1 MINTMKRDSIVVE
14 IVRSYLSAATRE
26 MAWAFDRTA
35 YDPVITEIRD
45 YGLALFDKDIRI
57 IAESVGVPP
66 FSGTLGM
73 GIRTGIEAIGKDN
86 LEEGDVFWN
95 NWPYWNSS
103 QVNDVTL
110 AAPIFYQGE
119 IVGYSGAKAHLI
131 DIGQK
136 DPAYCIDTLDV
147 YQEGLK
153 LPGVKLI
160 KKGKVDGEIE
170 RIIKFNS
177 RTPDRNIGNVYAQ
190 VSAVQ
195 TGVKRYLSLIEK
207 YGLETF
213 EYCVNQ
219 IIAHGEK
226 ISRQA
231 LKELPKGSW
240 EAEDFLDNNVISEVP
255 IKMKVQVSITEDC
268 FLVDYTGSDEQVEG
282 TVNCPLG
289 ISISAANST
298 FKSITTP
305 NEPTNAGHFAPVK
318 VIAPEGTIFNP
329 TPPAGVFLIWPGGHA
344 YDLIRKALIQG
355 LPERIPAC
363 STGDCYSLM
372 ISGGFSKKYDYKH
385 FYIFAND
392 HGGGLGAY
400 YGHDGESVV
409 VHDSLAGGQNTPTEV
424 NETFAPVL
432 VQKWALVP
440 DSGGPGMFRG
450 GLGMVEEVKVLSKSR
465 ATTIL
470 LRRKSPPWGF
480 NGGRSAKPGRNIFF
494 PDSAKELIVST
505 KALDMEKGE
514 VVRVVSAGGGGWG
527 DPLRRDPELVARD
540 VEFGYVTR
548 TGARND
554 YGVCV
559 RHDFS
564 VDLRATRALRAK
576 LARKRKRDKCKRSK

>member
-1 MINTMKRDSIVVE
+1 VQKRDQVLIE

-35 YDPVITEIRD
+35 YDPIITEIRD

-57 IAESVGVPP
+57 VAESVGVPP

-73 GIRTGIEAIGKDN
+73 GIDTGVKAIGKDN

-103 QVNDVTL
+103 QVNDVTI
-110 AAPIFYQGE
+110 AAPIFHKGE
-119 IVGYSGAKAHLI
+119 IVGYSGAKAHVI
-131 DIGQK
+131 DLGQK

-160 KKGKVDGEIE
+160 KKGKVDNEIE

-177 RTPDRNIGNVYAQ
+177 RTPERSMGNVFAQ

-207 YGLETF
+207 YGLDTF
-213 EYCVNQ
+213 EFCLNET
-219 IIAHGEK
+219 ISHGER
-226 ISRQA
+226 IARQA
-231 LKELPKGSW
+231 LKQLPKGSW
-240 EAEDFLDNNVISEVP
+240 RAEDFLDNNVISDTP
-255 IKMKVQVSITEDC
+255 IKIKARVSITDDS
-268 FLVDYTGSDEQVEG
+268 FIVDYTGSDEQVEG

-305 NEPTNAGHFAPVK
+305 NEPTNAGHFAPVE
-318 VIAPEGTIFNP
+318 VIAPEGSVFNP
-329 TPPAGVFLIWPGGHA
+329 VPPAGVFLIWPGGHA
-344 YDLIRKALIQG
+344 YDLIRKALIQA
-355 LPERIPAC
+355 LPKRIPAC

-372 ISGGFSKKYDYKH
+372 ISGGFSKKYEFKH
-385 FYIFAND
+385 FYIFTND
-392 HGGGLGAY
+392 HGGGLGAF
-400 YGHDGESVV
+400 YGNDGESVV
-409 VHDSLAGGQNTPTEV
+409 VHDSLAGGQNTPCEI

-440 DSGGPGMFRG
+440 DSGGPGLFRG
-450 GLGMVEEVKVLSKSR
+450 GLGMVEEVKVLSRSLT
-465 ATTIL
+465 TTIL

-480 NGGRSAKPGRNIFF
+480 RGGKDANPGRNVFF
-494 PDSAKELIVST
+494 PGTKKEKIVST
-505 KALDMEKGE
+505 AAMDMEAGE
-514 VVRVVSAGGGGWG
+514 VIRVVSAGGGGWG
-527 DPLRRDPELVARD
+527 NPLKRDEELVARD
-540 VEFGYVTR
+540 VELGYVTKS
-548 TGARND
+548 GAARD
-554 YGVCV
+554 YGVV
-559 RHDFS
+559 VKSDS
-564 VDLRATRALRAK
+564 TVDQKATKNLRRRLQR
-576 LARKRKRDKCKRSK
+576 RK

>member
-1 MINTMKRDSIVVE
+1 MPSRDQVLVE

-35 YDPVITEIRD
+35 YDPIITEIRD

-57 IAESVGVPP
+57 VAESVGVPP

-73 GIRTGIEAIGKDN
+73 GIDTGIKAIGKDN

-103 QVNDVTL
+103 QVNDVTI
-110 AAPIFYQGE
+110 ASPIFYKGE

-131 DIGQK
+131 DVGQK

-160 KKGKVDGEIE
+160 KKGKVDNEIE

-177 RTPDRNIGNVYAQ
+177 RTPERNMGNVYAQ

-195 TGVKRYLSLIEK
+195 TGLKRYLTLVEK
-207 YGLETF
+207 YGLDTF
-213 EYCVNQ
+213 EYCLNE
-219 IIAHGEK
+219 IITHGER
-226 ISRQA
+226 IARQA

-240 EAEDFLDNNVISEVP
+240 HAEDFLDNNVISDTP
-255 IKMKVQVSITEDC
+255 INMKVKVSITDDS
-268 FLVDYTGSDEQVEG
+268 FIVDYTGSDEQVEG

-305 NEPTNAGHFAPVK
+305 IEATNAGHFAPVK
-318 VIAPEGTIFNP
+318 VIAPEGTVFNP
-329 TPPAGVFLIWPGGHA
+329 VPPAGVFLIWPGGHA
-344 YDLIRKALIQG
+344 YDLIRKALIQA
-355 LPERIPAC
+355 LPRRIPTC

-372 ISGGFSKKYDYKH
+372 ISGGFAKRYEYKH

-392 HGGGLGAY
+392 HGGGLGGF
-400 YGHDGESVV
+400 YGSDGESVV
-409 VHDSLAGGQNTPTEV
+409 VHDSLAGGQNTPCEI

-440 DSGGPGMFRG
+440 DSGGAGMYRG
-450 GLGMVEEVKVLSKSR
+450 GLGMVEEVKVLSRSR

-480 NGGRSAKPGRNIFF
+480 KGGKNADPGKNVFF
-494 PDSAKELIVST
+494 LGTKKEKVVST
-505 KALDMEKGE
+505 EAMDMEAGE
-514 VVRVVSAGGGGWG
+514 VIRVISAGGGGWG
-527 DPLRRDPELVARD
+527 DPLKRDVKLVARD
-540 VEFGYVTR
+540 LEFGYVTR
-548 TGARND
+548 AGALND
-554 YGVCV
+554 YGVVV
-559 RHDFS
+559 RKDFT
-564 VDLRATRALRAK
+564 VDQKATTKLRMKLRS
-576 LARKRKRDKCKRSK
+576 RK

>member
-1 MINTMKRDSIVVE
+1 
-14 IVRSYLSAATRE
+14 

-35 YDPVITEIRD
+35 YDPIITEIRD
-45 YGLALFDKDIRI
+45 YGLALFDKEIRI
-57 IAESVGVPP
+57 VAESVGVPP

-73 GIRTGIEAIGKDN
+73 GIETGIKAIGKDN

-103 QVNDVTL
+103 QVNDVTI
-110 AAPIFYQGE
+110 AAPIFHKGE

-131 DIGQK
+131 DVGQK

-160 KKGKVDGEIE
+160 KKGKVDNEIE

-177 RTPDRNIGNVYAQ
+177 RTPERNMGNVYAQ

-195 TGVKRYLSLIEK
+195 TGVKRYTALIEK
-207 YGLETF
+207 YGLDTF
-213 EYCVNQ
+213 EYCLNE
-219 IIAHGEK
+219 IINHGER
-226 ISRQA
+226 IARQA

-240 EAEDFLDNNVISEVP
+240 RAEDFLDNNVISDNP
-255 IKMKVQVSITEDC
+255 INMKVKVSITDDS
-268 FLVDYTGSDEQVEG
+268 FVVDYTGSDEQVEG

-305 NEPTNAGHFAPVK
+305 NEPANAGHFAPVK
-318 VIAPEGTIFNP
+318 VIAPEGSVFNP
-329 TPPAGVFLIWPGGHA
+329 VPPAGVFLIWPGGHA
-344 YDLIRKALIQG
+344 YDLIRKALIQA
-355 LPERIPAC
+355 LPKRIPAC

-372 ISGGFSKKYDYKH
+372 ISGGFAKRYEYKH
-385 FYIFAND
+385 FYIFTND
-392 HGGGLGAY
+392 HGGGLGAF
-400 YGHDGESVV
+400 YGSDGESVV
-409 VHDSLAGGQNTPTEV
+409 VHDSLAGGQNTPCEI

-440 DSGGPGMFRG
+440 DSGGPGTFRG
-450 GLGMVEEVKVLSKSR
+450 GLGMVEEVKVLSRSR

-480 NGGRSAKPGRNIFF
+480 KGGKNAEPGKNVFF
-494 PDSAKELIVST
+494 PGTKKEKIVST
-505 KALDMEKGE
+505 EARDMESGD
-514 VVRVVSAGGGGWG
+514 VIRVISAGGGGWG
-527 DPLRRDPELVARD
+527 DPKKRDEKLVATD

-548 TGARND
+548 AGAKKD
-554 YGVCV
+554 YGVV
-559 RHDFS
+559 VKRNFS
-564 VDLRATRALRAK
+564 VDEKATEKLRS
-576 LARKRKRDKCKRSK
+576 RK

>member
-1 MINTMKRDSIVVE
+1 MSVSIQKDNVLVE

-35 YDPVITEIRD
+35 YDPIITEIRD
-45 YGLALFDKDIRI
+45 YGLALFDKDVRI
-57 IAESVGVPP
+57 VAESVGVPP

-73 GIRTGIEAIGKDN
+73 GIETGINAIGKDN

-103 QVNDVTL
+103 QVNDVTI
-110 AAPIFYQGE
+110 AAPIFYKNE

-131 DIGQK
+131 DVGQK

-160 KKGKVDGEIE
+160 KRGKVDEEIE

-177 RTPDRNIGNVYAQ
+177 RTPDRNMGNVFAQ

-213 EYCVNQ
+213 DYCVSEIISHGE
-219 IIAHGEK
+219 IIA
-226 ISRQA
+226 RQA
-231 LKELPKGSW
+231 LKSLPKGSW
-240 EAEDFLDNNVISEVP
+240 LAKDFLDNNVISDTP
-255 IKMKVQVSITEDC
+255 IKMKVRVSITDNT
-268 FLVDYTGSDEQVEG
+268 FLVDYTGSDDQVEG

-318 VIAPEGTIFNP
+318 VLAPEGTIFNP
-329 TPPAGVFLIWPGGHA
+329 IPPAGVFLIWPGGHA
-344 YDLIRKALIQG
+344 YDLIRKALIQA
-355 LPERIPAC
+355 LPRKIPTC

-400 YGHDGESVV
+400 YGNDGENVV
-409 VHDSLAGGQNTPTEV
+409 VHDSLAGGQNTPTEI

-432 VQKWALVP
+432 VEKWALVP
-440 DSGGPGMFRG
+440 DSGGPGEFRG

-470 LRRKSPPWGF
+470 LRRKSKPWGY
-480 NGGRSAKPGRNIFF
+480 NGGMDADTGKNVFF
-494 PDSAKELIVST
+494 PGSKKELVVST
-505 KALDMEKGE
+505 QALDMEENE

-527 DPLRRDPELVARD
+527 NPLKRNPEFVARD
-540 VEFGYVTR
+540 VEYGYVTFES
-548 TGARND
+548 ARND
-554 YGVCV
+554 YGVAL
-559 RHDFS
+559 RQDFS
-564 VDLRATRALRAK
+564 VDQKGTEKIRAK
-576 LARKRKRDKCKRSK
+576 FAKKGKSKRSRT

>member
-1 MINTMKRDSIVVE
+1 VLNRDKVLIE

-35 YDPVITEIRD
+35 YDPIITEIRD

-57 IAESVGVPP
+57 VAESVGVPP

-73 GIRTGIEAIGKDN
+73 GIDTGIKAIGKDN
-86 LEEGDVFWN
+86 LEDGDVFWN

-103 QVNDVTL
+103 QVNDVTI
-110 AAPIFYQGE
+110 AAPIFYKGE
-119 IVGYSGAKAHLI
+119 IVGYSGAKAHVI
-131 DIGQK
+131 DLGQK

-160 KKGKVDGEIE
+160 KKGKVDNEIE

-177 RTPDRNIGNVYAQ
+177 RTPERSMGNVYAQ

-213 EYCVNQ
+213 EYCLNET
-219 IIAHGEK
+219 IAHGER
-226 ISRQA
+226 IARQA
-231 LKELPKGSW
+231 LKELPRGSW
-240 EAEDFLDNNVISEVP
+240 QAEDFLDNNVISDIP
-255 IKMKVQVSITEDC
+255 IKIKARVSITDDS
-268 FLVDYTGSDEQVEG
+268 FVVDYTGSDEQVEG

-305 NEPTNAGHFAPVK
+305 NEPTNAGQFAPVK
-318 VIAPEGTIFNP
+318 VLAPEGSVFNP
-329 TPPAGVFLIWPGGHA
+329 VPPAGVFLIWPGGHA
-344 YDLIRKALIQG
+344 YDLIRKALIQA
-355 LPERIPAC
+355 LPKRIPAC

-372 ISGGFSKKYDYKH
+372 ISGGFAKRYDYKH

-392 HGGGLGAY
+392 HGGGLGAF
-400 YGHDGESVV
+400 YGTDGESVV
-409 VHDSLAGGQNTPTEV
+409 VHDSLAGGQNTPCEI

-432 VQKWALVP
+432 VQKWALVS
-440 DSGGPGMFRG
+440 DSAGPGLFRG
-450 GLGMVEEVKVLSKSR
+450 GLGMVEEVKVLSRSR

-480 NGGRSAKPGRNIFF
+480 RGGKDANPGKNVFF
-494 PDSAKELIVST
+494 PGTKKEKIVST
-505 KALDMEKGE
+505 QAMDMEAGE
-514 VVRVVSAGGGGWG
+514 VIRVVSAGGGGWG
-527 DPLRRDPELVARD
+527 NPLKREEKLVARD

-548 TGARND
+548 SGAAKD
-554 YGVCV
+554 YGVV
-559 RHDFS
+559 VKSDFT
-564 VDLRATRALRAK
+564 VDQKATKKLRARLRR
-576 LARKRKRDKCKRSK
+576 RK

>member
-1 MINTMKRDSIVVE
+1 MVNRDQILAE
-14 IVRSYLSAATRE
+14 IVGSYLSAATRE

-45 YGLALFDKDIRI
+45 YGLALFDKRIRI
-57 IAESVGVPP
+57 VAESVGVPP

-73 GIRTGIEAIGKDN
+73 GIETGINAIGKEN
-86 LEEGDVFWN
+86 LEDGDVFWN

-103 QVNDVTL
+103 QVNDVTI
-110 AAPIFYQGE
+110 AAPIFYKGE

-160 KKGKVDGEIE
+160 KKGKVDTEIE

-177 RTPDRNIGNVYAQ
+177 RTPERNMGNVYAQ

-195 TGVKRYLSLIEK
+195 TGVRRYLSLIEK
-207 YGLETF
+207 YGLENF
-213 EYCVNQ
+213 EYCLDA
-219 IIAHGEK
+219 IISHGEK
-226 ISRQA
+226 IARKA
-231 LKELPKGSW
+231 LSPLPKGSW
-240 EAEDFLDNNVISEVP
+240 AATDFLDNNVISDVP
-255 IKMKVQVSITEDC
+255 INMKVRVTVDDNSFI
-268 FLVDYTGSDEQVEG
+268 VDYTGSDEQVEG

-318 VIAPEGTIFNP
+318 VIAPEGSVFNP
-329 TPPAGVFLIWPGGHA
+329 LPPAGVFLIWPGGHA
-344 YDLIRKALIQG
+344 YDLIRKALIQA
-355 LPERIPAC
+355 LPNRIPAC

-372 ISGGFSKKYDYKH
+372 LSGGFAKKYDYKH
-385 FYIFAND
+385 FFIFAND

-400 YGHDGESVV
+400 AGFDGESAV
-409 VHDSLAGGQNTPTEV
+409 VHDSLAGGQNTPTEI

-440 DSGGPGMFRG
+440 DSGGAGEFRG
-450 GLGMVEEVKVLSKSR
+450 GLGIVEEVKVLS
-465 ATTIL
+465 IL
-470 LRRKSPPWGF
+470 GQPPSF
-480 NGGRSAKPGRNIFF
+480 
-494 PDSAKELIVST
+494 
-505 KALDMEKGE
+505 
-514 VVRVVSAGGGGWG
+514 
-527 DPLRRDPELVARD
+527 
-540 VEFGYVTR
+540 
-548 TGARND
+548 
-554 YGVCV
+554 
-559 RHDFS
+559 
-564 VDLRATRALRAK
+564 
-576 LARKRKRDKCKRSK
+576 

>member
-1 MINTMKRDSIVVE
+1 MRNAVRAGDQILVE

-45 YGLALFDKDIRI
+45 YGLALFDRDIRI
-57 IAESVGVPP
+57 VAESVGVPP

-73 GIRTGIEAIGKDN
+73 GIETGIKAIGRDN

-103 QVNDVTL
+103 QVNDVTI
-110 AAPIFYQGE
+110 AAPIFYKGE

-131 DIGQK
+131 DVGQK

-160 KKGKVDGEIE
+160 KRGKVDDEIV

-177 RTPDRNIGNVYAQ
+177 RTPERNMGNVYAQ

-195 TGVKRYLSLIEK
+195 TGVKRYLTLIEK
-207 YGLETF
+207 YGVETF
-213 EYCVNQ
+213 DYCVNE
-219 IIAHGEK
+219 IIAHGETVA
-226 ISRQA
+226 RRA
-231 LKELPKGSW
+231 LRGLPRGTW
-240 EAEDFLDNNVISEVP
+240 RAEDFLDNNVISDKP
-255 IKMKVQVSITEDC
+255 IKMKVRVSITENS

-305 NEPTNAGHFAPVK
+305 NEPTNAGHFVPVH
-318 VIAPEGTIFNP
+318 VTAPEGTIFNP
-329 TPPAGVFLIWPGGHA
+329 VPPAGVFLIWPGGHA
-344 YDLIRKALIQG
+344 YDLIRKALIQAI
-355 LPERIPAC
+355 PERIPTC

-400 YGHDGESVV
+400 RGHDGESVV
-409 VHDSLAGGQNTPTEV
+409 VHDSLAGGQNTPTEI

-440 DSGGPGMFRG
+440 DSGGAGTFRG

-480 NGGRSAKPGRNIFF
+480 NGGESAEPGKNVFF
-494 PDSAKELIVST
+494 PGTKKEMVVST
-505 KALDMEKGE
+505 QATDMDPGE
-514 VVRVVSAGGGGWG
+514 VIRVVSAGGGGLG
-527 DPLRRDPELVARD
+527 DPLRRDPESVARD
-540 VEFGYVTR
+540 VEFGYVTPA
-548 TGARND
+548 GARKH
-554 YGVCV
+554 YGVQV
-559 RHDFS
+559 GRDFT
-564 VDLRATRALRAK
+564 VDLKATARLRATLRRAK
-576 LARKRKRDKCKRSK
+576 GRKRSR